1 MLILVCYST
10 CSRCLGKKKHTN
22 KLHLICKYLFFYV
35 TQTIDQQFGKM
46 KDYTDA
52 YFEAIIRA
60 CEVNITT

>member
-1 MLILVCYST
+1 
-10 CSRCLGKKKHTN
+10 
-22 KLHLICKYLFFYV
+22 LICKYLFFYV